1 MGLQVSARNFGGF
14 VAIFFAG
21 LLAAIAPH
29 YAFLL
34 YGLAV
39 FFLPLMWQV
48 ITDPPRLSATQQAAQ
63 ASAMPAPM
71 AGWPAILA
79 AMILLQMLTSLIFFV
94 MPTHCPFP
102 KNLGLIRHWPQV
114 TCWAG

>member
-63 ASAMPAPM
+63 ASAMPRR
-71 AGWPAILA
+71 WRA
-79 AMILLQMLTSLIFFV
+79 ACNFGGNDLVADADQSHLFL
-94 MPTHCPFP
+94 
-102 KNLGLIRHWPQV
+102 
-114 TCWAG
+114 